1 MGLYLPVM
9 GANYVKLRMVCHC
22 FTKRILRK
30 RGMRCTKSTDF
41 QELFGPRSSG
51 DNLGENSVVE
61 LATTTATAATTAAAA
76 TTTTATAATTA
87 AAATTTTT
95 ATLTTT
101 TTTTTTSSMPPIVHS
116 HSSTLQY
123 GKSSF
128 FVGKSSIH
136 GHVQ

>member
-1 MGLYLPVM
+1 
-9 GANYVKLRMVCHC
+9 
-22 FTKRILRK
+22 
-30 RGMRCTKSTDF
+30 MRRTKSTDF

-61 LATTTATAATTAAAA
+61 LATTTATAATTAAA

-87 AAATTTTT
+87 AATTT

-101 TTTTTTSSMPPIVHS
+101 TTTTSMPPIVHS

>member
-61 LATTTATAATTAAAA
+61 LATTTATAATTAAA

-87 AAATTTTT
+87 AAATTT

-101 TTTTTTSSMPPIVHS
+101 TTTSMPPIVHS

>member
-1 MGLYLPVM
+1 
-9 GANYVKLRMVCHC
+9 
-22 FTKRILRK
+22 
-30 RGMRCTKSTDF
+30 MRCTKSTDF

-61 LATTTATAATTAAAA
+61 LATTTATAATT
-76 TTTTATAATTA
+76 TTT
-87 AAATTTTT
+87 
-95 ATLTTT
+95 
-101 TTTTTTSSMPPIVHS
+101 MPPIVHS

>member
-1 MGLYLPVM
+1 
-9 GANYVKLRMVCHC
+9 
-22 FTKRILRK
+22 
-30 RGMRCTKSTDF
+30 MRCTKSTDF

-61 LATTTATAATTAAAA
+61 LATTTATAATTAAA

-87 AAATTTTT
+87 AAATTTTA

-101 TTTTTTSSMPPIVHS
+101 TTTMPPIVHS

>member
-61 LATTTATAATTAAAA
+61 LATTTATAATTAAA

-95 ATLTTT
+95 AATLTTT
-101 TTTTTTSSMPPIVHS
+101 SMPPIVHS